1 MTAMVAPLR
10 VTRTEEGK
18 WTHKTLNGSTSYR
31 EQCSFSPEKG
41 QQPPTIQSDTKVR
54 NIYYFEEQHADNQR
68 IRFNHVVKCS

>member
-1 MTAMVAPLR
+1 M
-10 VTRTEEGK
+10 
-18 WTHKTLNGSTSYR
+18 NGSTSYR

-54 NIYYFEEQHADNQR
+54 NIYYVEEQHADNQR